1 MVRMLLFFFNMTF
14 TMRQAIIITGTPGTG
29 KTTLAKL
36 LSEKSYPYVE
46 VGKLVKEEKLYD
58 YFDEETDSYV
68 VNDDL
73 LNTRLIELIETN
85 SSSKPLI
92 LDGHVVELP
101 PSYVAC
107 CIVLRTS
114 IGLLRKRLID
124 RSYSAAKIEENVEAE
139 IMEVILTD
147 MLILY
152 GPEIV
157 STVQSDVSINETLER
172 TIDLV
177 GKI

>member
-1 MVRMLLFFFNMTF
+1 MK
-14 TMRQAIIITGTPGTG
+14 QAIIITGTPGTG
-29 KTTLAKL
+29 KTTLSKL
-36 LSEKSYPYVE
+36 LSEEGYSFIE

-73 LNTRLIELIETN
+73 LNARLIELIAEN
-85 SSSKPLI
+85 SSSNPLI

-101 PSYVAC
+101 PSYVTC
-107 CIVLRTS
+107 CIVLRCS
-114 IGLLRKRLID
+114 IGLLRQRLMD
-124 RSYSAAKIEENVEAE
+124 RSYNAAKIDENIEAE

-147 MLILY
+147 MFNLY

-157 STVQSDVSINETLER
+157 ATVQSDVSIGETFQSALD
-172 TIDLV
+172 IL

>member
-1 MVRMLLFFFNMTF
+1 MK
-14 TMRQAIIITGTPGTG
+14 QAVIITGTPGTG
-29 KTTLAKL
+29 KTTLSKL
-36 LSEKSYPYVE
+36 LSKEGYSFIE
-46 VGKLVKEEKLYD
+46 VGKLVKEERLYD

-73 LNTRLIELIETN
+73 LNARLIELIEEN
-85 SSSKPLI
+85 SSSKPII

-101 PSYVAC
+101 PSYVAL

-114 IGLLRKRLID
+114 IGLLRQRLID
-124 RSYSAAKIEENVEAE
+124 RSYNASKIEENIEAE

-147 MLILY
+147 MFNLY

-157 STVQSDVSINETLER
+157 STVRSDVSTEETFQSALD
-172 TIDLV
+172 IL

>member
-1 MVRMLLFFFNMTF
+1 
-14 TMRQAIIITGTPGTG
+14 MRQAIIITGTPGTG
-29 KTTLAKL
+29 KTTLSKL
-36 LSEKSYPYVE
+36 LSKEGYSFIE
-46 VGKLVKEEKLYD
+46 VGKLVKEENLYD

-73 LNTRLIELIETN
+73 LNARLIVLIEEN
-85 SSSKPLI
+85 SSSNPLI
-92 LDGHVVELP
+92 LDGHVVEIP

-114 IGLLRKRLID
+114 IGLLRQRLID
-124 RSYSAAKIEENVEAE
+124 RSYTDEKIEENVEAE

-147 MLILY
+147 MLNLY

-157 STVQSDVSINETLER
+157 FTVRSDISTEETFQSALCIL
-172 TIDLV
+172 

>member
-1 MVRMLLFFFNMTF
+1 MLLFFFNKDF
-14 TMRQAIIITGTPGTG
+14 TMKQAVIITGTPGTG
-29 KTTLAKL
+29 KTTLSKL
-36 LSEKSYPYVE
+36 LSEESFLSIE

-58 YFDEETDSYV
+58 YFDEDTDSYV

-73 LNTRLIELIETN
+73 LNSRLIELIEENTSLN
-85 SSSKPLI
+85 PLI

-101 PSYVAC
+101 PSYIVC

-114 IGLLRKRLID
+114 IGLLRQRLMD
-124 RSYSAAKIEENVEAE
+124 RSYKDEKIEENVEAE

-147 MLILY
+147 MLNLY

-157 STVQSDVSINETLER
+157 FTVQSDVSVEETFQCTLD
-172 TIDLV
+172 IL

>member
-1 MVRMLLFFFNMTF
+1 MK
-14 TMRQAIIITGTPGTG
+14 QAVIITGTPGTG
-29 KTTLAKL
+29 KTTLSKL
-36 LSEKSYPYVE
+36 LSKEGYSFIE
-46 VGKLVKEEKLYD
+46 VGKLVKEENLYE
-58 YFDEETDSYV
+58 YFDDETDSYV

-73 LNTRLIELIETN
+73 LNARLIELIEKN
-85 SSSKPLI
+85 SSSNPLI

-101 PSYVAC
+101 PAYVAS

-114 IGLLRKRLID
+114 IGLLRQRLMD
-124 RSYSAAKIEENVEAE
+124 RSYTDEKIEENVEAE

-147 MLILY
+147 MLNLY

-157 STVQSDVSINETLER
+157 FTVRSDVSIEETFQFALD
-172 TIDLV
+172 IL

>member
-1 MVRMLLFFFNMTF
+1 MK
-14 TMRQAIIITGTPGTG
+14 QAVIITGTPGTG
-29 KTTLAKL
+29 KTTLSKL
-36 LSEKSYPYVE
+36 LSKEGYSFIE
-46 VGKLVKEEKLYD
+46 VGKLVKEERLYD

-73 LNTRLIELIETN
+73 LNARLIKLIEEN
-85 SSSKPLI
+85 SSSNPLI

-101 PSYVAC
+101 PSYIAS

-114 IGLLRKRLID
+114 IGLLRQRLID
-124 RSYSAAKIEENVEAE
+124 RSYNAAKIEENIEAE

-147 MLILY
+147 MLNLY

-157 STVQSDVSINETLER
+157 STVRSDVSIEETFQSALY
-172 TIDLV
+172 IL

>member
-1 MVRMLLFFFNMTF
+1 MK
-14 TMRQAIIITGTPGTG
+14 QAVIITGTPGTG
-29 KTTLAKL
+29 KTTLSKY
-36 LSEKSYPYVE
+36 LSREGYSFIE

-73 LNTRLIELIETN
+73 LNARLIELIEES

-92 LDGHVVELP
+92 LDGHVIELP
-101 PSYVAC
+101 PSYVTL

-114 IGLLRKRLID
+114 IGLLRQRLMD
-124 RSYSAAKIEENVEAE
+124 RNYTDEKIEENVEAE

-147 MLILY
+147 MLNLY
-152 GPEIV
+152 GPDIV
-157 STVQSDVSINETLER
+157 STVRSDVSTEETFQSALDILGE
-172 TIDLV
+172 I
-177 GKI
+177 

>member
-1 MVRMLLFFFNMTF
+1 MKK
-14 TMRQAIIITGTPGTG
+14 AIIITGTPGTG
-29 KTTLAKL
+29 KTTLSKL
-36 LSEKSYPYVE
+36 LSEEGYTPIE
-46 VGKLVKEEKLYD
+46 VGMLVKEEKLYD

-73 LNTRLIELIETN
+73 LNTRLIELIEKNT
-85 SSSKPLI
+85 SPKPLL

-101 PSYVAC
+101 SAYVTC
-107 CIVLRTS
+107 CIVLRCS
-114 IGLLRKRLID
+114 IRLLRQRLID
-124 RSYSAAKIEENVEAE
+124 RNYSVAKVEENVEAE

-147 MLILY
+147 MLNLY

-157 STVQSDVSINETLER
+157 FVVRSDVSTEETFQIVLE
-172 TIDLV
+172 IL

>member
-1 MVRMLLFFFNMTF
+1 MK
-14 TMRQAIIITGTPGTG
+14 QAVIITGTPGTG
-29 KTTLAKL
+29 KTTLSKL
-36 LSEKSYPYVE
+36 LSKEGYSFIE
-46 VGKLVKEEKLYD
+46 VGKLVKEKRLYD

-73 LNTRLIELIETN
+73 LNARLIELIEEN
-85 SSSKPLI
+85 PSSKPLI
-92 LDGHVVELP
+92 LDGHVVEIP
-101 PSYVAC
+101 PSYVAL

-114 IGLLRKRLID
+114 IGLLRQRLMD
-124 RSYSAAKIEENVEAE
+124 RSYNAAKIEENIEAE

-147 MLILY
+147 MLNLY

-157 STVQSDVSINETLER
+157 STVRSDVSTEETFQSALD
-172 TIDLV
+172 IL